1 MTSELQQKQQDF
13 FYSFLKAKVI
23 YSVILSVCLCVF
35 CEAWLV
41 KTVSHY
47 SNDGHFPYLAYG
59 FNILRKE
66 IPIVLVEVEGHVRSP
81 EVIKRKTCKQVV
93 IRSAV
98 RISYLT
104 FGSTTVRKWTMLFW
118 KSSKVIWRRR
128 RWNLKIGYKHDISR
142 LQWRTLFILVNI
154 YLSYW
159 G

>member
-1 MTSELQQKQQDF
+1 MGSIEITCFRTINKFFFVVSPRQPQMTSELQQKQQDF

-93 IRSAV
+93 IR
-98 RISYLT
+98 
-104 FGSTTVRKWTMLFW
+104 
-118 KSSKVIWRRR
+118 
-128 RWNLKIGYKHDISR
+128 
-142 LQWRTLFILVNI
+142 
-154 YLSYW
+154 
-159 G
+159 